1 MDKDNHYKFEQEKNS
16 IKFIKMHPINENLK
30 KNALYESS
38 SGRFRRTGSP
48 KNNKWTRREYNNKK
62 S

>member
-1 MDKDNHYKFEQEKNS
+1 
-16 IKFIKMHPINENLK
+16 MHPINENLK

-62 S
+62 SQYSET